1 MSKTDP
7 IIDSDFPGGNIV
19 VDSVDGDLISLH
31 QELRD
36 TTVDWFY
43 WYFRIRG
50 AAGRTLEFR
59 FTASDAIGVR
69 GPAVSVD
76 DGGHWSW
83 LGAEAVRGQS
93 FTFTIPPQADAVHFS
108 FTIPYLE
115 AHLQAFLA
123 RYSRHPHLRIG
134 TLCRTKG
141 GRDVEMLHLGHLDGS
156 PDLRVLMIGRH
167 HACEAIATYS
177 MEGMLEAVLT
187 QTGPGAWLREHVEF
201 LVIPFMDKDGVEEGD
216 QGKRRRPYDHWEDYG
231 EGSIYPTVQAV
242 KKRVPAWSEGKLRF
256 ILDFHCPAIRGGSHE
271 RIHFVG
277 GPDQENWRRVERFC
291 AILEQTRT
299 GPLPYRVDNNL
310 AYGDEWNVDYEP
322 RKTSERWGEALPEV
336 LASSVVEI
344 PYANV
349 DGEMVTP
356 ESARAFG
363 WDLATALQK
372 FLAEPRI

>member
-1 MSKTDP
+1 MSRTDP

-19 VDSVDGDLISLH
+19 VDAVDGDLISLH
-31 QELRD
+31 QDLRD
-36 TTVDWFY
+36 TFVNWFY

-76 DGGHWSW
+76 DGRHWSW
-83 LGAEAVRGQS
+83 LGAEAVQGQS
-93 FTFTIPPQADAVHFS
+93 FTFTFPPQADSVHFS

-115 AHLQAFLA
+115 AHLQTFLA
-123 RYSRHPHLRIG
+123 RFSRHPNLRIG
-134 TLCRTKG
+134 TLCRTKR

-156 PDLRVLMIGRH
+156 PDHRVLLIGRH

-242 KKRVPAWSEGKLRF
+242 KKRVSALERRKTQVHPGFPLSRHQGWLSRAHPLCGGARPGKL
-256 ILDFHCPAIRGGSHE
+256 AARGTLLRHPGADPHRALALS
-271 RIHFVG
+271 G
-277 GPDQENWRRVERFC
+277 
-291 AILEQTRT
+291 EQ
-299 GPLPYRVDNNL
+299 
-310 AYGDEWNVDYEP
+310 
-322 RKTSERWGEALPEV
+322 
-336 LASSVVEI
+336 
-344 PYANV
+344 
-349 DGEMVTP
+349 
-356 ESARAFG
+356 
-363 WDLATALQK
+363 
-372 FLAEPRI
+372 